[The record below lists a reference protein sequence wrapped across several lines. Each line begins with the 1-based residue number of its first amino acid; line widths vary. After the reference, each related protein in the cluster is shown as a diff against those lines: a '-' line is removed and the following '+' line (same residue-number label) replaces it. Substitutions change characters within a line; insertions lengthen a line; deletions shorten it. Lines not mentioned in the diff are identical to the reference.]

1 MRLTILLIDEL
12 KNEAIAVTEYKIA
25 LLGFGG
31 VNRALAQLVAEKNEA
46 WADELGFKLRI
57 VGVSDIFLGS
67 VIDKHGLDP
76 QKLIALPAEKGAF
89 ASLEN
94 GIAEPANENVIC
106 HSGAD
111 IVAEATF
118 TNPVDG
124 EPATSFCR
132 AALQQGISVVTT
144 NKGPV
149 ALHAASLK
157 NLAMTTGSSF
167 EFEGAVMSGTPV
179 IRMAQE
185 TLAGSE
191 ITGFKGILNGTSNF
205 ILSSMQAGLDF
216 GEALAKAQA
225 LGYAEADPT
234 ADVEGHDVRLK
245 VVILAN
251 ELLGAKLTPNDVSC
265 EGISK
270 ITSSDIQ
277 SAAKNDAR
285 WKLIG
290 SAKRSSCG
298 AVTASVSP
306 QLLTTTDALAG
317 VTGATNA
324 VTFDTN
330 LLGPVTVVGAG
341 AGRIETAYA
350 LLSDIVSIHKKK
362 TKQAH

>member
-1 MRLTILLIDEL
+1 M
-12 KNEAIAVTEYKIA
+12 TEYKIA

-31 VNRALAQLVAEKNEA
+31 VNRGLAQLVAEKNDI
-46 WADELGFKLRI
+46 WAQELGFTLKI

-67 VIDKHGLDP
+67 VIGKDGLDP
-76 QKLIALPAEKGAF
+76 KKLVAVPAAKGALS
-89 ASLEN
+89 SLEN
-94 GIAEPANENVIC
+94 GSAEPANETVIRF
-106 HSGAD
+106 SGAD

-124 EPATSFCR
+124 EPATTFCR
-132 AALQQGISVVTT
+132 WALESGISVVTT

-149 ALHAASLK
+149 ALHAAELK
-157 NLAMTTGSSF
+157 KLAASTGSAF

-179 IRMAQE
+179 IRLAQE
-185 TLAGSE
+185 ALAGSE

-216 GEALAKAQA
+216 GDALAKAQE

-251 ELLGAKLTPNDVSC
+251 ELLGAKLTPNDVCC

-270 ITSSDIQ
+270 ITTQDIQ
-277 SAAKNDAR
+277 NAARDDAR

-290 SAKRSSCG
+290 SAQRSACG

-306 QLLTTTDALAG
+306 QLLPISDALAG
-317 VTGATNA
+317 VSGATNA
-324 VTFDTN
+324 VTFETK
-330 LLGPVTVVGAG
+330 LLGPVTVAGAG

-350 LLSDIVSIHKKK
+350 LLSDIISIHKNKA
-362 TKQAH
+362 KQVV